1 MSQSTDVL
9 QQRDE
14 TLLLLKINRPDKKN
28 ALTLAMYQALIDG
41 LVEAEQDDSVR
52 VVVISGTTDCFT
64 SGNDI
69 LDFMA
74 AASQSDKAALPLKFL
89 QTISTFSKP
98 IIAAVEGVAVGIG
111 TSMLLHCDLVFCSE
125 TSRFQLP
132 FARLGLVP
140 EGGTSLLLPLQLGHR
155 LAFELL
161 VLGNAVDGRRAAELG
176 LVNYVVNEPL
186 PDALKTARQLA
197 GMPPQAVKQSKQ
209 LLKSHHQEL
218 LQTVL
223 IEEVEQ
229 LAERLSSAEA
239 QEAFTAFI
247 EKRQPNFN

>member
-1 MSQSTDVL
+1 MSQGTHVL

-14 TLLLLKINRPDKKN
+14 TLMLLKINRPDKKN
-28 ALTLAMYQALIDG
+28 ALTLDMYQALIDG
-41 LVEAEQDDSVR
+41 LVGAEQDDSVR

-74 AASQSDKAALPLKFL
+74 AASQPDKGALPLKFL

-98 IIAAVEGVAVGIG
+98 IIAAVEGAAVGIG

-140 EGGTSLLLPLQLGHR
+140 EGGTSLLLPQQLGHR

-161 VLGNAVDGRRAAELG
+161 VLGNAVDGSRAAELG

-186 PDALKTARQLA
+186 ADALKTARQLA
-197 GMPPQAVKQSKQ
+197 SMPPQAVKQSKKM
-209 LLKSHHQEL
+209 LKSHHQEL
-218 LQTVL
+218 LQSVL
-223 IEEVEQ
+223 IDEVEQ
-229 LAERLSSAEA
+229 LTERLSSAEA
-239 QEAFTAFI
+239 KEAFTAFI
-247 EKRQPNFN
+247 EKRPPDFK

>member
-1 MSQSTDVL
+1 MSQGTHVL

-28 ALTLAMYQALIDG
+28 ALTLEMYQALIDG
-41 LVEAEQDDSVR
+41 LAEAELDDGVR
-52 VVVISGTTDCFT
+52 VVVISGTADCFT

-74 AASQSDKAALPLKFL
+74 AAGQPEKAALPLKFL

-98 IIAAVEGVAVGIG
+98 IIAAVEGAAVGIG
-111 TSMLLHCDLVFCSE
+111 TSMLLHCDLVFCRE

-140 EGGTSLLLPLQLGHR
+140 EGGTSLLLPQQLGHR

-161 VLGNAVDGRRAAELG
+161 VLGNAVDGVRAAELG

-186 PDALKTARQLA
+186 ADALKTARQLSCL
-197 GMPPQAVKQSKQ
+197 PPQAVVQSKQ
-209 LLKSHHQEL
+209 MLKGHHQEL

-229 LAERLSSAEA
+229 LAARLSSAEA
-239 QEAFTAFI
+239 KEAFAAFI
-247 EKRQPNFN
+247 EKRQPVFS

>member
-1 MSQSTDVL
+1 MNVL

-28 ALTLAMYQALIDG
+28 ALTLDMYKALIDG
-41 LVEAEQDDSVR
+41 LEEAEQDDSVR
-52 VVVISGTTDCFT
+52 VVVISGTAGCFT

-74 AASQSDKAALPLKFL
+74 AAGQPDKAALPLKFL
-89 QTISTFSKP
+89 QTISTCSKP
-98 IIAAVEGVAVGIG
+98 IVAAVEGVAVGIG

-140 EGGTSLLLPLQLGHR
+140 EGGTSLLLPQQLGHR
-155 LAFELL
+155 LAFELM
-161 VLGNAVDGRRAAELG
+161 VLGNAVDGHRAAELG
-176 LVNYVVNEPL
+176 IVNHVVSEPL
-186 PDALKTARQLA
+186 SEAVKTARQLA
-197 GMPPQAVKQSKQ
+197 TLPPQAVIQSKQ
-209 LLKSHHQEL
+209 MLKSHHQEQ

-223 IEEVEQ
+223 IDEVEQ
-229 LAERLSSAEA
+229 LTERLNSAEA
-239 QEAFTAFI
+239 REAFAAFI
-247 EKRQPNFN
+247 EKRQPVFS